1 VGDWKASYHLEV
13 DHMGLVQVFFCS
25 VGEVEVYDLI
35 KRSKVDLGLMLEIK
49 LGYMLHDMLAIEKNR
64 LNNDMSGQKTRAYMT
79 DDLKVH
85 TIS

>member
-1 VGDWKASYHLEV
+1 MGDWKASYHLEV

-25 VGEVEVYDLI
+25 VGGVEVYDLI

-49 LGYMLHDMLAIEKNR
+49 LGYILHDLLAIEKNR

-85 TIS
+85 IIS

>member
-1 VGDWKASYHLEV
+1 
-13 DHMGLVQVFFCS
+13 
-25 VGEVEVYDLI
+25 
-35 KRSKVDLGLMLEIK
+35 
-49 LGYMLHDMLAIEKNR
+49 MLHDMLAIEKNR